1 METLSFVFADR
12 ATVPG
17 YIGVDVQSEVIQ
29 HILDVN
35 PDKVLLIA
43 DSGADAHH
51 PDYFTPLFPQVSAA
65 PGETGSRGDE
75 RQYPEV
81 EKYML
86 PAGDASKSW
95 EHLTNLIRW
104 SFDVGATKRSLIVAF
119 GGGAVIN
126 VAGLFASILFRGSK
140 LMYVPTTFL
149 AMHDVVTSLKTSIC
163 YDGRKN
169 NIGSFYA
176 PLKILID
183 LKFCET
189 LPRKELFSGLGELA
203 KNALLLGGKH
213 AEGFIAAL
221 SKEHVDAGNGG
232 SGEEFTMDS
241 QTLMTLT
248 SLGIDAKMQKLFTDA
263 YEKTTGMIFEYGHTV
278 SHAIEKAYGDGVIPH
293 GLGVT
298 YGMLSSSYA
307 AERLGIMSPEDRKK
321 HDELCWLL
329 LKRWPLPEPRPS
341 VERIMGFAM
350 RDSKRGITAEADDE
364 ISDVLLTR
372 MGETVPTKT
381 NNLSKF
387 PSKYVEKWLYSIG
400 FPHEDSIK
408 PESELEAILSQDEC
422 KGLLDCII
430 SASDSDLVGMGYG
443 QLTVGFANHVW
454 AVRKRCQNLVVKR
467 YTDLAFLRL
476 DAEAIGS
483 VDVHCGKHNV
493 GPQVLYSSPQGLVM
507 ERLEGR
513 TLEEADMHK
522 DDFAL
527 VESVAKVLAQ
537 LHQLP
542 VPAVCEGEPMLWRT
556 VDKMVEAAG
565 RKPELWPKG
574 MPSLH
579 CIEQEIAK
587 ARTAVQKSSYP
598 IVLCH
603 GDFKPSNVI
612 LNKDN
617 EIKLIDHE
625 LGGPNYRAFDLMK
638 VFRTAGKSS
647 QASME
652 HFLNSYVKCFGKE
665 TSEEE
670 LSDLLEETKIF
681 ECLTWLEA
689 ACFFL
694 ALPQFKP
701 QETDRWND
709 LALDRWEKYES
720 TKEALLGKVASA

>member
-1 METLSFVFADR
+1 
-12 ATVPG
+12 
-17 YIGVDVQSEVIQ
+17 
-29 HILDVN
+29 
-35 PDKVLLIA
+35 
-43 DSGADAHH
+43 
-51 PDYFTPLFPQVSAA
+51 
-65 PGETGSRGDE
+65 
-75 RQYPEV
+75 
-81 EKYML
+81 
-86 PAGDASKSW
+86 
-95 EHLTNLIRW
+95 
-104 SFDVGATKRSLIVAF
+104 
-119 GGGAVIN
+119 
-126 VAGLFASILFRGSK
+126 
-140 LMYVPTTFL
+140 
-149 AMHDVVTSLKTSIC
+149 
-163 YDGRKN
+163 
-169 NIGSFYA
+169 
-176 PLKILID
+176 
-183 LKFCET
+183 
-189 LPRKELFSGLGELA
+189 
-203 KNALLLGGKH
+203 
-213 AEGFIAAL
+213 
-221 SKEHVDAGNGG
+221 
-232 SGEEFTMDS
+232 
-241 QTLMTLT
+241 
-248 SLGIDAKMQKLFTDA
+248 
-263 YEKTTGMIFEYGHTV
+263 
-278 SHAIEKAYGDGVIPH
+278 
-293 GLGVT
+293 
-298 YGMLSSSYA
+298 
-307 AERLGIMSPEDRKK
+307 
-321 HDELCWLL
+321 
-329 LKRWPLPEPRPS
+329 
-341 VERIMGFAM
+341 MGFAM

-387 PSKYVEKWLYSIG
+387 PSKYVEKWLYSMG
-400 FPHEDSIK
+400 FPHEDSIR
-408 PESELEAILSQDEC
+408 PEPAEAILTQDEC

-430 SASDSDLVGMGYG
+430 SESDSDLVGMGFG

-454 AVRKRCQNLVVKR
+454 AVRKRCQSLVVKR

-493 GPQVLYSSPQGLVM
+493 GPRVLYTSPQGLVM

-513 TLEEADMHK
+513 TLEETDMHK
-522 DDFAL
+522 DDFPL

-556 VDKMVEAAG
+556 IGKMVEAAG
-565 RKPELWPKG
+565 RRPELWPKG
-574 MPSLH
+574 MPSLK
-579 CIEQEIAK
+579 CIEQEITK
-587 ARTAVQKSSYP
+587 ARTAVEKSSYP

-612 LNKDN
+612 LNKEN

-647 QASME
+647 EASME
-652 HFLNSYVKCFGKE
+652 HFLKSYVKCFGKE

-670 LSDLLEETKIF
+670 LSDILQETKIF

-720 TKEALLGKVASA
+720 TKDALLGKDASA